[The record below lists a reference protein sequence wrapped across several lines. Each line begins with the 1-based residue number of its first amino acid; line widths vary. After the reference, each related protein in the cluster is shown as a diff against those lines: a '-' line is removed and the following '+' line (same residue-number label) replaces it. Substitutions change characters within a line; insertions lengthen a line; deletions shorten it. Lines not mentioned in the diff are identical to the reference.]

1 MKSHNSLR
9 LSGQTNYTNS
19 EMSWSSQATS
29 TTSGTRVSSRKRSRC
44 ELLRGFL
51 MATLLAVPAVP
62 AAAQQDI
69 EDKAL
74 AILEKSRAECHRQ
87 NGSTFSGV
95 EIQENL
101 KQLLQARLIIA
112 GDSKNSQLIQVI
124 EKGEMPPPLSPPP
137 IQAHNHN
144 ESSITLLTDNDSDS
158 LPTHSRVIDA
168 LQKTTA
174 TEFRYVSLNSD
185 ELTQAQARENYQL
198 AVEAFGALKID
209 RCMSL
214 LEGILKT
221 KPDHTDAIRLRA
233 RCLTLSGRSVE
244 AVDDLKRLSLKLTA
258 KVFTADA
265 SLLGVRDP
273 QNTSRMLFSFQPGD
287 ELEISD
293 YSAEGKNSGGQ
304 TIPKGK
310 YLYVTRV
317 KKEGTEEWLD
327 AKGVIFADAITPT
340 SIDQVARQTQSSQ
353 QPFGSGTIRMNSIDR
368 AIPES
373 HYRSPELDV
382 QQMELQRFNS
392 ILSNQK
398 TI

>member
-1 MKSHNSLR
+1 M
-9 LSGQTNYTNS
+9 
-19 EMSWSSQATS
+19 
-29 TTSGTRVSSRKRSRC
+29 
-44 ELLRGFL
+44 
-51 MATLLAVPAVP
+51 
-62 AAAQQDI
+62 
-69 EDKAL
+69 
-74 AILEKSRAECHRQ
+74 
-87 NGSTFSGV
+87 
-95 EIQENL
+95 
-101 KQLLQARLIIA
+101 
-112 GDSKNSQLIQVI
+112 
-124 EKGEMPPPLSPPP
+124 
-137 IQAHNHN
+137 
-144 ESSITLLTDNDSDS
+144 
-158 LPTHSRVIDA
+158 
-168 LQKTTA
+168 
-174 TEFRYVSLNSD
+174 
-185 ELTQAQARENYQL
+185 
-198 AVEAFGALKID
+198 
-209 RCMSL
+209 
-214 LEGILKT
+214 
-221 KPDHTDAIRLRA
+221 
-233 RCLTLSGRSVE
+233 
-244 AVDDLKRLSLKLTA
+244 
-258 KVFTADA
+258 
-265 SLLGVRDP
+265 RDP